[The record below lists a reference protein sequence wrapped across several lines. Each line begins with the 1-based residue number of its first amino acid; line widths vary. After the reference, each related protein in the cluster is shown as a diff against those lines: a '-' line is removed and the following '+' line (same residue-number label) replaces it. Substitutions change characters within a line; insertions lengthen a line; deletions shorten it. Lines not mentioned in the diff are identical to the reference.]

1 MTPETLAFWRDIA
14 VVLLCVQAFIL
25 MLVPGALF
33 YFGWY
38 YLRKGRK
45 ALSMPLLMAQV
56 YALRIQH
63 ITMRVTDKFAA
74 IPINIGAGSAQVTTT
89 LRTLFKGARSEGG
102 IHGKRTALKI
112 WFSTGR

>member
-1 MTPETLAFWRDIA
+1 MTRETLAFWRDIA
-14 VVLLCVQAFIL
+14 LILLCLQAFIL
-25 MLVPGALF
+25 MLVPGAIL

-63 ITMRVTDKFAA
+63 VTMRVTDKIAA
-74 IPINIGAGSAQVTTT
+74 IPMNIGAGSAQITTT
-89 LRTLFKGARSEGG
+89 LRTLFKGARSKGAV
-102 IHGKRTALKI
+102 HGKRTAL
-112 WFSTGR
+112 